1 MAIHRYSCRI
11 CKKVQDHKEITEFDN
26 LPKYVICGQCLGCGV
41 MGIQMVADINTP
53 RHAQANA

>member
-11 CKKVQDHKEITEFDN
+11 CKRITEHKEITEFEN

-41 MGIQMVADINTP
+41 MGIQMVEDIK
-53 RHAQANA
+53 HANIRV